1 MLLLEHHGKALL
13 RQHGIAVPKG
23 IVAGSERA
31 VAQAIGSLP
40 ARVVVKAQIASGG
53 RGKAGGI
60 AFADSADEVRAE
72 SARLLGRAINGR
84 RVETL
89 LIEERLDALR
99 ERYAALSIE
108 DGAIRVLFGRKGGV
122 NVEEITAQDSRNIVT
137 IDCDPIDGP
146 NTALMAT
153 CFNQLGF
160 AAGYRRSYELL
171 GGDLFALARA
181 RDATLVE
188 INPLAECRGGRLVA
202 LDARIEIDDNALA
215 RQPEIAALLPARPAP
230 KDAHSGYVA
239 LAFKDNAQG
248 GEIGL
253 IGLGGG
259 LNVTLMDWIAAS
271 GAQVASLVD
280 IDSAIASGHAA
291 QGFADAFAAFDRNP
305 AIRAIFVNIIT
316 CGYRLDD
323 IVESLLRAH
332 RARPTGTLKPMILHL
347 RGNAMARTP
356 AMLAAAGCTN
366 SASIEQAVAAA
377 VAVARA

>member
-23 IVAGSERA
+23 IVAASESA
-31 VAQAIGSLP
+31 VAQALGSLP

-53 RGKAGGI
+53 RGKAGGVV
-60 AFADSADEVRAE
+60 FTNSAAEARAQ
-72 SARLLGRAINGR
+72 SARLLGGAINGL
-84 RVETL
+84 RVEAV

-99 ERYAALSIE
+99 ERYAALVIE
-108 DGAIRVLFGRKGGV
+108 DGVIRLLFGRKGGV
-122 NVEEITAQDSRNIVT
+122 NVEDITAQDSRNIGT

-160 AAGYRRSYELL
+160 AAEYRRSYELL
-171 GGDLFALARA
+171 GRDLFAVARA

-188 INPLAECRGGRLVA
+188 INPLAECRCGRLVA
-202 LDARIEIDDNALA
+202 LDARVEIDDNAIV
-215 RQPEIAALLPARPAP
+215 RQPEIAALLPPRPAP
-230 KDAHSGYVA
+230 KDEHSGYIA
-239 LAFKDNAQG
+239 LPFKDNARG

-291 QGFADAFAAFDRNP
+291 RGFADAFAAFDRNP

-323 IVESLLRAH
+323 IVENLLRAH
-332 RARPTGTLKPMILHL
+332 KARAPATLKPMILHL
-347 RGNAMARTP
+347 RGNAMARAP

-366 SASIEQAVAAA
+366 SASIGQAVAAA
-377 VAVARA
+377 VAAARA

>member
-13 RQHGIAVPKG
+13 RRHGIAVPNG
-23 IVAGSERA
+23 IVASSESA
-31 VAQAIGSLP
+31 VAQAIGGLP
-40 ARVVVKAQIASGG
+40 ARFVVKAQIASGG
-53 RGKAGGI
+53 RGKAGGV
-60 AFADSADEVRAE
+60 AFADSADEARAE
-72 SARLLGRAINGR
+72 SARLLGRTINGI
-84 RVETL
+84 RVESL
-89 LIEERLDALR
+89 LIEERLDSLR
-99 ERYAALSIE
+99 ERYAALAIE
-108 DGAIRVLFGRKGGV
+108 DGVIRLLFGRKGGV
-122 NVEEITAQDSRNIVT
+122 NVEDITAQNSRNIAT

-146 NTALMAT
+146 DAALMAT

-160 AAGYRRSYELL
+160 AAEYRRSYELL
-171 GGDLFALARA
+171 GGDLFALAREQ
-181 RDATLVE
+181 DATLVE
-188 INPLAECRGGRLVA
+188 INPLAECRCGRLVA

-215 RQPEIAALLPARPAP
+215 RQPEIAALLPPRPAP
-230 KDAHSGYVA
+230 KDAHSGYVG
-239 LAFKDNAQG
+239 LAFKDNSQG

-280 IDSAIASGHAA
+280 IDSAIASGHAT

-323 IVESLLRAH
+323 IVEDLLLAH
-332 RARPTGTLKPMILHL
+332 KARPTDTVKPMILHL
-347 RGNAMARTP
+347 RGNAMARVP

-377 VAVARA
+377 VAAARA

>member
-23 IVAGSERA
+23 IVAASESA
-31 VAQAIGSLP
+31 VAQAMGDLP

-60 AFADSADEVRAE
+60 AFADSAAEARAE
-72 SARLLGRAINGR
+72 SARLLGRAIDGR

-99 ERYAALSIE
+99 ERYAALAIE
-108 DGAIRVLFGRKGGV
+108 GGAIRLLFGRKGGV
-122 NVEEITAQDSRNIVT
+122 NVEDITAQDSRNIAA

-146 NTALMAT
+146 NSALMAA

-160 AAGYRRSYELL
+160 AAEYRRSYELL
-171 GGDLFALARA
+171 GGNLFALARA
-181 RDATLVE
+181 HDATLVE
-188 INPLAECRGGRLVA
+188 INPLAECRCGRLVA

-215 RQPEIAALLPARPAP
+215 RQREIAALLPPRPTP
-230 KDAHSGYVA
+230 KDGHSGYAA
-239 LAFKDNAQG
+239 LPFKDNTQG
-248 GEIGL
+248 GEVGL

-323 IVESLLRAH
+323 IVENLLRAH
-332 RARPTGTLKPMILHL
+332 QARPPGTLKPMVLHL
-347 RGNAMARTP
+347 RGNAMARAP
-356 AMLAAAGCTN
+356 AMLAAAGCSN
-366 SASIEQAVAAA
+366 SGSIEEAVAAV